1 MELMCQTIH
10 KINHLNLELKIEG
23 LDDTTITIEGKY
35 SINFTRSRGKFC
47 LSLYHNGSNS
57 FFICYC
63 HKNISI
69 HSKRL

>member
-1 MELMCQTIH
+1 MCQTIH

-47 LSLYHNGSNS
+47 FKSVS
-57 FFICYC
+57 
-63 HKNISI
+63 
-69 HSKRL
+69 

>member
-1 MELMCQTIH
+1 MCQTIH
-10 KINHLNLELKIEG
+10 KMNHLNLELKIEG
-23 LDDTTITIEGKY
+23 LDDTTIERKY

-57 FFICYC
+57 FFICYY

>member
-1 MELMCQTIH
+1 MISNKYNNIIMELMCQTIH

-47 LSLYHNGSNS
+47 FKSVS
-57 FFICYC
+57 
-63 HKNISI
+63 
-69 HSKRL
+69 